1 MFREKAK
8 RKIGA
13 AAAKRRRR
21 QNLEKLQ
28 NKPERPIFDQTFLP
42 NWRHLS
48 FLFDV
53 KSFLNNEAI
62 KMAIPK

>member
-8 RKIGA
+8 REIGA
-13 AAAKRRRR
+13 AAANRRRR

-48 FLFDV
+48 FHI
-53 KSFLNNEAI
+53 LNNEAI

>member
-13 AAAKRRRR
+13 AAANRRRR

-48 FLFDV
+48 FVFDV